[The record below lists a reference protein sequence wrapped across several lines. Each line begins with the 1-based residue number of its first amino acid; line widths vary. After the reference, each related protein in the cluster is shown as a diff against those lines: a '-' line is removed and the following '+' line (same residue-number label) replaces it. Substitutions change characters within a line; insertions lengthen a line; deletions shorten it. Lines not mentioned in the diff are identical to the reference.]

1 MMYRTHVQWYCYIDV
16 ACSWPLEL
24 ILPFLFG
31 RVLRAND
38 FARYTY
44 ATSFSF
50 LRSLCLGFF
59 FITGVGMDIIF
70 KDLEAE
76 TIHVCIAWHC
86 WISWV
91 VFYCFVTFYF
101 AHLLRI
107 VSVHGI
113 GGLVNNASLPLVC
126 GWLGL
131 VAKPWDAELFLFEI
145 DILGGLSRSASLDH
159 YALKMLSFSFI
170 LFSWFCISF
179 ALVGTPGEL
188 WHSKIIWCRFT

>member
-1 MMYRTHVQWYCYIDV
+1 MFLFPGRATDDVQNTRAVTLLLDV

-24 ILPFLFG
+24 ILPFYLGGVCVPTTLPDTPPLLHFLSSISLFG
-31 RVLRAND
+31 
-38 FARYTY
+38 
-44 ATSFSF
+44 F
-50 LRSLCLGFF
+50 L
-59 FITGVGMDIIF
+59 FITGAGMDIIF

-91 VFYCFVTFYF
+91 VFYFVTFYF

-113 GGLVNNASLPLVC
+113 WGLVNNASLPLVC

-131 VAKPWDAELFLFEI
+131 VAKPWDVELFLFEI
-145 DILGGLSRSASLDH
+145 DILGGLSRCASLDH
-159 YALKMLSFSFI
+159 YAL
-170 LFSWFCISF
+170 
-179 ALVGTPGEL
+179 
-188 WHSKIIWCRFT
+188 